1 MDAGEIL
8 DLMNMVVTKRGLPA
22 ISDTSMSTRDAKF
35 RSLDFSEVAL
45 RIEDKLGKELSFEAA
60 DMRRIVTVKDVIDF
74 FTEASRAA

>member
-8 DLMNMVVTKRGLPA
+8 DLMNLVVTKRGLPA
-22 ISDTSMSTRDAKF
+22 ISDMALSTRDAKF

-45 RIEDKLGKELSFEAA
+45 RIEDKIGRELSFDAA
-60 DMRRIVTVKDVIDF
+60 EMRRIVTVKDVVDF